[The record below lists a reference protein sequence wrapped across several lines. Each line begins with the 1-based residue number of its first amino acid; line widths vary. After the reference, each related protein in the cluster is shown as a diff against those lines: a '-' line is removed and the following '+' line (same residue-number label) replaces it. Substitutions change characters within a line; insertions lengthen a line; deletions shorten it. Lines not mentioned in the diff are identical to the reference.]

1 MDIQLFKLRT
11 AAQVSDWDISMSL
24 AVAQEAKCCL
34 EKVSESTREEPSM
47 HSLGR
52 RDHRGVEGGHQV
64 ESVEIYPTTREKE
77 I

>member
-34 EKVSESTREEPSM
+34 EKVSECT
-47 HSLGR
+47 
-52 RDHRGVEGGHQV
+52 
-64 ESVEIYPTTREKE
+64 
-77 I
+77 